1 MDLTWRDAISTLIL
15 VVILVV
21 YFEYLQGG
29 VWLISSAW
37 ATTAVVLI
45 LGLGGRVISVRGD
58 ARVREQ
64 EMLRTVCRIAATV
77 FGVIALIAGLA
88 ALLLDS
94 AYALKILITASVL
107 TWAAGTGSHV

>member
-1 MDLTWRDAISTLIL
+1 
-15 VVILVV
+15 
-21 YFEYLQGG
+21 
-29 VWLISSAW
+29 
-37 ATTAVVLI
+37 
-45 LGLGGRVISVRGD
+45 
-58 ARVREQ
+58 
-64 EMLRTVCRIAATV
+64 V